1 MRLRKRREF
10 LAVQS
15 AGTKIHGRHF
25 FAMVSR
31 RPDPVRS
38 PGRVGFTVSKKV
50 GNAVTRNRIKRLL
63 REAVRLGRWL
73 PPGCD
78 VVIVAKP
85 SASAV
90 AGLRDVISDLERVRG
105 RLPC

>member
-15 AGTKIHGRHF
+15 AGAKIHGKHF
-25 FAMVSR
+25 FAMVVR
-31 RPDPVRS
+31 RPETGS

-63 REAVRLGRWL
+63 REAVRQGRWL

-78 VVIVAKP
+78 LVVVAKP

-90 AGLRDVISDLERVRG
+90 AGLRDVASDLERVRG